1 MAGNTITIRTDP
13 KIANQIASL
22 AQAME
27 RSRNWV
33 IEEALRQYIAAQA
46 WQIEGIQAAQ
56 AALARGEGVP
66 MDQAMAELDALIEHA
81 EQRRAGPS
89 A

>member
-1 MAGNTITIRTDP
+1 MAGSTITIRTDP
-13 KIANQIASL
+13 NIANQIASL

-33 IEEALRQYIAAQA
+33 IEDALRQYIATQS

-56 AALARGEGVP
+56 AALAQGEGVT
-66 MDQAMAELDALIEHA
+66 MDEAMQELDALIEHA

>member
-1 MAGNTITIRTDP
+1 MASSTITIRTDP
-13 KIANQIASL
+13 DIANQIATL

-33 IEEALRQYIAAQA
+33 IEDALRQYLATQA
-46 WQIEGIQAAQ
+46 WQIAGIQAAQ
-56 AALARGEGVP
+56 ASLARGEGVALEE
-66 MDQAMAELDALIEHA
+66 AMQELDALIEHA
-81 EQRRAGPS
+81 ARRGMRS